1 MPVEV
6 NEGVPD
12 INEGGERWRAPIAEA
27 HCRPL
32 SSQIVLVTGSVLSA
46 PTRRCLASLSSL
58 AEI

>member
-12 INEGGERWRAPIAEA
+12 INEGGEWWRASMAEA

-32 SSQIVLVTGSVLSA
+32 SSQIVFVSGSVLPA
-46 PTRRCLASLSSL
+46 PTHGCLASLSSV